1 MRYALSPATLR
12 DYDEALSLR
21 KHAAEGASSAVVSPT
36 APSPPT
42 PTTYKAQKP
51 PPQPGDYKAPFLDNS
66 GLAAQASS
74 ATLFQEGKEKSM
86 PVTR

>member
-21 KHAAEGASSAVVSPT
+21 KHAAEGASSAVVTPT
-36 APSPPT
+36 APEAPKPVT
-42 PTTYKAQKP
+42 HKAQKP
-51 PPQPGDYKAPFLDNS
+51 PPQPGDYKPSFLDNS

-74 ATLFQEGKEKSM
+74 ASLFQDAKERVM